1 MKLSEHSHSQQ
12 AHPSEEKSTYQT
24 RDGEKRKEDNR
35 ELPLSEIPAWGY
47 VNTGGGGSTHKKLP
61 ALRLDHL
68 NCKIG
73 LEVASHRLNGLLQPR
88 GCHLGSKSV
97 PLTDFRKFPLSRRE
111 GRKKKAALSEEGAT
125 QSEIS

>member
-73 LEVASHRLNGLLQPR
+73 LEVASHRPNG
-88 GCHLGSKSV
+88 
-97 PLTDFRKFPLSRRE
+97 
-111 GRKKKAALSEEGAT
+111 
-125 QSEIS
+125 